1 MNRFFRRGKPAML
14 EPVVAYVHLN
24 SRLQPMHRGSVFED
38 PLDEFLANN
47 ATGSEVVGGGTE
59 FSPETGP
66 LSCDTEVSLTGNPQ
80 ETFRLVINV
89 LEGLGAPI
97 GSWAVLGEGKRVAF
111 GTTRGFA
118 LVLDGTSLPK
128 EVYANNDVNDVI
140 AGLEAELG
148 DDGELHS
155 WWEGGEN
162 TALYYYARDG
172 DRLHSIL
179 ESAPDRYPLAQ
190 NSKV

>member
-1 MNRFFRRGKPAML
+1 MMG
-14 EPVVAYVHLN
+14 PVLAYIHLN
-24 SRLQPMHRGSVFED
+24 SRLQPVHRVSVFED
-38 PLDEFLANN
+38 PLDKFLAIN

-80 ETFRLVINV
+80 ETFRLVIDV
-89 LEGLGAPI
+89 VEGLGAPI
-97 GSWAVLGEGKRVAF
+97 GSWAVLGDGKRVAF

-118 LVLDGTSLPK
+118 LVLNGTSLPN
-128 EVYANNDVNDVI
+128 EIYANNDVNDVI

-148 DDGELHS
+148 DDGQLHS
-155 WWEGGEN
+155 WWEGAEN
-162 TALYYYARDG
+162 TALYYYGRDG
-172 DRLHSIL
+172 NRLRSIL

-190 NSKV
+190 NSEVQAIT